1 LARVDLHV
9 HSSASFDCKV
19 PPHLVAERL
28 RSYGISPVLL
38 TDHDTMNGVR
48 ELRRAGEAE
57 VIGGQEIM
65 TQEGEL
71 IGLFLEQPVEQGLTP
86 EETVELI
93 KSQGAL
99 VYLQHPLDGHRRS
112 LTLAAIERLRH
123 DIDIV
128 EIFNGRSG
136 HESNRGA
143 EDLCYALGAVAGA
156 GSDAHALEEI
166 GKVYV
171 ELEDFVGPVDF
182 LEKLEAARIVVGPHK
197 WRTRLFQRAGGILAR
212 IR

>member
-19 PPHLVAERL
+19 PPQLVAERL

-38 TDHDTMNGVR
+38 TDHDTMDGLR
-48 ELRRAGEAE
+48 ELRRAGDTEI
-57 VIGGQEIM
+57 IGGQEIL
-65 TQEGEL
+65 TQEGEI
-71 IGLFLEQPVEQGLTP
+71 IGLFLEQPLKSGLTP
-86 EETVELI
+86 EETVEGI
-93 KSQGAL
+93 RSQGGL
-99 VYLQHPLDGHRRS
+99 VYLQHPLEGRRRS
-112 LTLAAIERLRH
+112 LTLGAIERLR
-123 DIDIV
+123 DGIDIV
-128 EIFNGRSG
+128 EVFNGRSG
-136 HESNRGA
+136 EEANRGA
-143 EDLCYALGAVAGA
+143 EDLCYALGAVPGA
-156 GSDAHALEEI
+156 GSDAHTLEEI